1 MLCFEVWNKLFIILN
16 QVAMNKEVIKERIET
31 AFENFKATIRQHPD
45 INIKRAD
52 GGWTVGEI
60 ANHIVKGTQDDF
72 GATKKTERPYDQNA
86 AAIRDLFLDF
96 KMKFPSAPFLQPDS
110 KQYSTE
116 EIFSSLDN
124 SKEGISRMI
133 EQEDLTET
141 CVDIQLPVWG
151 YLTKYEWLVLIENHI
166 IRHTK
171 QVKDFNTVAV

>member
-1 MLCFEVWNKLFIILN
+1 
-16 QVAMNKEVIKERIET
+16 MNKEVIKEKIET
-31 AFENFKATIRQHPD
+31 AFENFKTAIRQHPD
-45 INIKRAD
+45 INTKRAD

-60 ANHIVKGTQDDF
+60 ANHIVKGTQADF

-96 KMKFPSAPFLQPDS
+96 KMKFPSAPFLQPNS
-110 KQYSTE
+110 KEYSTE
-116 EIFSSLDN
+116 ELFSSLDN
-124 SKEGISRMI
+124 SKERISRMI

-171 QVKDFNTVAV
+171 QVKDFNTVVV